1 MKRIL
6 IIVLLSCVFFQCEDA
21 LVESPKSFIAKTNFY
36 KNADDAN
43 AALTAVYGSLGNGF
57 FPTIWFMSL
66 VENRS
71 DYSDGRGSQQTISVM
86 DKPLDNTNQARAFG
100 SWNEL
105 YQGIN
110 RANTVLDNVPG
121 IQMDEKLKK
130 QILAEA
136 KFMRAYFYSS
146 LVKYWGGVPIRD
158 KEITDLSQVPAPRKP
173 AKEVWD
179 FIKADL
185 TAAIPDLAP
194 SFPANLSGRA
204 TSWAAKMLLADAY
217 LTTEEWDK
225 ARDLADD
232 VIINGSFKLV
242 EVKQPDDFLNKMY
255 GPGVTTYEEDI
266 WAIHHTPTNGNSI
279 PTFLSRTVGGI
290 SLGSGGVFAWL
301 PVMKS
306 FLGTWDK
313 KDLRQQY
320 NTYTYLLKAPGD
332 TVFLPQPSPLFKKYQ
347 DPAAACGSCHQ
358 NNIPVFRLAEA
369 YLVYAEAASQA
380 EAAPSALA
388 TERLNVVRRRAY
400 GLPLNTPAKIDVASG
415 LSKAAFRDAVIQERG
430 YEFIMEMKRWN
441 DLLRTGTAAEK
452 IKATGKAWSDVSLL
466 LPIPVD
472 EINNNPA
479 MTQADQ
485 NPGY

>member
-6 IIVLLSCVFFQCEDA
+6 IILFLSCIFFQCEDA
-21 LVESPKSFIAKTNFY
+21 LVETPKSFIAKNNFY
-36 KNADDAN
+36 KTAEDAN
-43 AALTAVYGSLGNGF
+43 AALTAVYGSMGNGS

-66 VENRS
+66 LENRS

-86 DKPLDNTNQARAFG
+86 DKPLDNTNQSRVFSA
-100 SWNEL
+100 WNEI
-105 YQGIN
+105 YRGIN
-110 RANTVLDNVPG
+110 RANAVLDNVPA
-121 IQMDEKLKK
+121 IQMDEVRKK

-136 KFMRAYFYSS
+136 KFLRAFFYSS

-158 KEITDLSQVPAPRKP
+158 KELTSLSQVPAPRKP

-185 TAAIPDLAP
+185 TAAIPDLAG
-194 SFPANLSGRA
+194 SFSANQSGRV
-204 TSWAAKMLLADAY
+204 TSWTAKMLLADAY
-217 LTTEEWDK
+217 LTTEEWAK
-225 ARDLADD
+225 AKDLAED
-232 VIINGSFKLV
+232 VIKNSPHQLLEIKNPNEYLT
-242 EVKQPDDFLNKMY
+242 KMY
-255 GPGVTTYEEDI
+255 GPDVTTHAEDI
-266 WAIHHTPTNGNSI
+266 WSIHHTATNGNNVAGY
-279 PTFLSRTVGGI
+279 LARTVNGI
-290 SLGSGGVFAWL
+290 ALGANGVFAWL

-320 NTYTYLLKAPGD
+320 NLYTYMVKAPGD
-332 TVFLPQPSPLFKKYQ
+332 TVVLPQPSPLFKKYQ
-347 DPAAACGSCHQ
+347 DNAAACGSCHQ
-358 NNIPVFRLAEA
+358 NNIPIFRLAEA
-369 YLVYAEAASQA
+369 YLVYAEAAAMA
-380 EAAPSALA
+380 EGGPSAIAL
-388 TERLNVVRRRAY
+388 ERLNIIRRRAY
-400 GLPLNTPAKIDVASG
+400 GLPLNTPATIDVKSG
-415 LSKAAFRDAVIQERG
+415 LSQTAFRNTVLQERG

-466 LPIPVD
+466 FPIPVD

-479 MTQADQ
+479 MSQADQ